1 MDISI
6 KTVLKGDSLT
16 RWSICCFYLYQD
28 RIKGGQS
35 HEMVNL
41 LFLSLS
47 RPYERGT
54 VSRDGTFVVFIS
66 IKTVLRGTVSRDG
79 TFVVFISAKTVLKR
93 TVSRDG
99 PFVVF
104 MGKSH

>member
-1 MDISI
+1 
-6 KTVLKGDSLT
+6 
-16 RWSICCFYLYQD
+16 
-28 RIKGGQS
+28 
-35 HEMVNL
+35 MVHL

-66 IKTVLRGTVSRDG
+66 
-79 TFVVFISAKTVLKR
+79 AKTVLKG

-104 MGKSH
+104 ISIKTVLKGTVSRDGPFVVFHRQSTHG